1 MYTITLVGI
10 KSMLDRKEILNRI
23 SVLMEE
29 KGISTYKLKES
40 TDVSTTI
47 SQWRKNPTREKN
59 RIPSLRSIEKI
70 CEFFDISLSYF
81 FAFDPTEQN
90 EIRVTELTKNIAKLD
105 SEQIKIVEDVVRE
118 FLKHSEKNHNQ

>member
-1 MYTITLVGI
+1 MYMITLVGI

>member
-1 MYTITLVGI
+1 
-10 KSMLDRKEILNRI
+10 MLDRKEVLIRI
-23 SVLMEE
+23 EQLMEE
-29 KGISTYKLKES
+29 KGISNYKLKEN

-81 FAFDPTEQN
+81 FAFGYNEQRSV
-90 EIRVTELTKNIAKLD
+90 RVKELIGDIESLSD
-105 SEQIKIVEDVVRE
+105 EQIKILEYTVKQFKKVP
-118 FLKHSEKNHNQ
+118 SERH

>member
-1 MYTITLVGI
+1 MYMITLAGI